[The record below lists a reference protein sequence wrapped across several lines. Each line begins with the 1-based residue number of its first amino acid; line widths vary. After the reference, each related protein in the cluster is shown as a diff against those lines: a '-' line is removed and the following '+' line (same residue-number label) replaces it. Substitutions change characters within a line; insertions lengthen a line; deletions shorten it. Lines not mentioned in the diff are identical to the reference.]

1 MSKLDDLTKK
11 VAALKKP
18 AEKVKTKP
26 NSDSGSAQ
34 CDSAIAKPVT
44 TKPAAATTT
53 KLSQAQKR
61 EAAIETACQEYVLNG
76 GDQSKAY
83 RKAFPASQ
91 KWKDQSVHVKAS
103 QLFALDK
110 VQIRVK
116 ELQAKVAET
125 AKERF
130 SVDAE
135 YVLRTIVETVERC
148 RQTVR
153 PVVNK
158 AGEHQLT
165 ETPEGEGLAYVFDA
179 GNALRGAEL
188 LGKHLK
194 MFTDKVE
201 HGGPDGGPIQIV
213 ERRIVRVGN

>member
-18 AEKVKTKP
+18 GNKPAEK
-26 NSDSGSAQ
+26 AQ
-34 CDSAIAKPVT
+34 PVTAKPT
-44 TKPAAATTT
+44 PTKKPAAEKPESTP
-53 KLSQAQKR
+53 KLSQSERR
-61 EAAIETACQEYVLNG
+61 EVAIETACQEYVLNG

-91 KWKDQSVHVKAS
+91 KWKDKTVHEKAS
-103 QLFALDK
+103 RLFKEGK
-110 VQIRVK
+110 VQTRVR
-116 ELQAKVAET
+116 ELQAKVAEV
-125 AKERF
+125 AKEKF
-130 SVDAE
+130 SVDTE
-135 YVLRTIVETVERC
+135 YVLRAIVETVERC